1 MREYVTTV
9 MTVVGSCPPHQST
22 YYDWWTEVDKWT
34 RYTDTMPQN
43 AFALRCDY
51 TDDDKQSLSD
61 WLSSNADGYLVCY
74 EEVDGENPHIHALV
88 YSGKNIDTLR
98 KSFKRAFPDKKGN
111 GAYSLKAC
119 DGDVDD
125 YCAYICKG
133 GSVDDMPYVVFAC
146 GLDFDE
152 GKVVEMHERYWDN
165 NAKYQKAAKERSMSR
180 GSMVDAVE
188 KVCREEGVR
197 AYERKRVALV
207 YIREMK
213 KMRKAISIFAGK
225 AVVNGV
231 VALLDEEET
240 GATDELACAL
250 SAV

>member
-1 MREYVTTV
+1 M
-9 MTVVGSCPPHQST
+9 
-22 YYDWWTEVDKWT
+22 DKWT
-34 RYTDTMPQN
+34 NWTLPLCTMVHN

-51 TDDDKQSLSD
+51 DHADKQRLSD

-74 EEVDGENPHIHALV
+74 EEVDDENPHIHAVV
-88 YSGKNIDTLR
+88 YSSKNIDTLR

-119 DGDVDD
+119 DGNVDD
-125 YCAYICKG
+125 YIAYICKG
-133 GSVDDMPYVVFAC
+133 GSVDDMAHVVCLC
-146 GLDFDE
+146 GLEFDE
-152 GKVVEMHERYWDN
+152 AYVVEMHERYWDR
-165 NAKYQKAAKERSMSR
+165 NAALQRAAKERSSAR

-188 KVCREEGVR
+188 KLCREQGVR

-213 KMRKAISIFAGK
+213 KLRRGINVFQGR

-231 VALLDEEET
+231 VALLDDEEG
-240 GATDELACAL
+240 GATEEIAVAL
-250 SAV
+250 SNI